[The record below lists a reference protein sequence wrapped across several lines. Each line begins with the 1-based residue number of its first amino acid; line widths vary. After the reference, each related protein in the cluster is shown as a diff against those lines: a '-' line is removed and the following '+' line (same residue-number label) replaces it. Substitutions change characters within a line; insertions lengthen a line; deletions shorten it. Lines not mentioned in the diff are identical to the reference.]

1 VLDCTTAETDSI
13 LDVANFEKFLK
24 ERIKVNGKAGA
35 LGDAVT
41 VGKDKSKIVVTSENP
56 FSKRYLKYLSK
67 KYLKKNQVPYRFS
80 LFPPLPFPPFPF
92 PLSPASLEHAYHR
105 SRCTRARRVR
115 LRAWL
120 RPNYLACLER
130 RSIFLTFVT
139 SSVQM
144 RDFLRVVSTNKS
156 TYELKYYNIQ
166 ENEDDAGDE

>member
-67 KYLKKNQVPYRFS
+67 KYLKKNQVPFRFS
-80 LFPPLPFPPFPF
+80 RSSPLSPLPF
-92 PLSPASLEHAYHR
+92 PLSPASFDHAYHR
-105 SRCTRARRVR
+105 SRCM
-115 LRAWL
+115 RAWL

-130 RSIFLTFVT
+130 RSIFLTPCHLV
-139 SSVQM
+139 
-144 RDFLRVVSTNKS
+144 LA
-156 TYELKYYNIQ
+156 
-166 ENEDDAGDE
+166 DA

>member
-1 VLDCTTAETDSI
+1 MGHETKKMPAAIKKGAPKGKAGQKGKKTTHKFVLDCTTAETDSI

-56 FSKRYLKYLSK
+56 FSKRYLKYL
-67 KYLKKNQVPYRFS
+67 KKN
-80 LFPPLPFPPFPF
+80 
-92 PLSPASLEHAYHR
+92 
-105 SRCTRARRVR
+105 
-115 LRAWL
+115 
-120 RPNYLACLER
+120 
-130 RSIFLTFVT
+130 
-139 SSVQM
+139 QM

-166 ENEDDAGDE
+166 EN